1 VKVTLYSALCDV
13 MLLLSQPSQDGK
25 QFITVSPTR
34 KLPFHGS
41 VTRTWCLK
49 VGGTE
54 NYYSTSSGNETTLLR
69 VIFRC
74 RSQFNDTN
82 FTLPYGG
89 ASRSVDIGFTRLIIG
104 VCNGARI
111 RGLARSLKLLL
122 VIVIMAADNLI
133 HDDLAGMQTTCDLT
147 RKRYIQCRLG
157 ISRPV
162 VLRGKDQMPVSPIS
176 FHRTPNRNS
185 ISRIR
190 VQLPGEQEFAS
201 SQIWK
206 FNGKKKKE

>member
-1 VKVTLYSALCDV
+1 
-13 MLLLSQPSQDGK
+13 M
-25 QFITVSPTR
+25 
-34 KLPFHGS
+34 
-41 VTRTWCLK
+41 
-49 VGGTE
+49 
-54 NYYSTSSGNETTLLR
+54 
-69 VIFRC
+69 FRC

-89 ASRSVDIGFTRLIIG
+89 ASRSLDIDFTRLIIG

-111 RGLARSLKLLL
+111 RSLARSLKLLL

-147 RKRYIQCRLG
+147 RKRYTQCRLG

-162 VLRGKDQMPVSPIS
+162 VLRGKGQMPVSPIS
-176 FHRTPNRNS
+176 FHRTTNRNS

-190 VQLPGEQEFAS
+190 VQLPGEQGSAS

-206 FNGKKKKE
+206 LNGAKKKNDGQSESPCLICPLSDCIRLFCMLVPFSTSPVFSYPLIHHHKLCLLVACP